1 MSKSLRIATVDLNGQ
16 LRGKRVAASMAAK
29 EMRMPLSALN
39 VDIFGSDIDGSPL
52 VFESGDQDGI
62 MVPTDRDLIPLPW
75 VSGDAHLDL
84 RTMQHDDG
92 TPFAGDPRVALG
104 SVLGEFEARGWQVI
118 AACELEFFLLEDG
131 GNLAPPINPKTGRR
145 LSSTEVLSLRELD
158 SFDAFFDDITNSA
171 EVMGLGH
178 LAVTAEA
185 GVGQFEIT
193 MKHGPALHIA
203 DNVILLKELI
213 KGTARNHGMAAT
225 FMAKPFA
232 TESGNGLHTHFSV
245 LNHAGENIF
254 CDEGVLMS
262 AVAGCLNSFSA
273 STLFFAPYINSYN
286 RFVSGAHAPTS
297 ATWGFENRTVAI
309 RIPGGNT
316 ASTRIEH
323 RVAGG
328 DANPYLL
335 FTAIFSA
342 ALQGVK
348 SKIKPPEPT
357 TGNAYKKPNLSSELL
372 KNLPEAIEA
381 INHLPISGFFSE
393 VILQNLAATKA
404 QEFRLFSQMS
414 DHDTLLALIDT
425 A

>member
-1 MSKSLRIATVDLNGQ
+1 MTKSLRIAAVDLNGQ
-16 LRGKRVAASMAAK
+16 LRGKRVAAALAGK

-39 VDIFGSDIDGSPL
+39 LDIFGSDIEGSPL

-62 MVPTDRDLIPLPW
+62 MASANRDLIPLPW

-92 TPFAGDPRVALG
+92 APFAGDPRVALAN
-104 SVLGEFEARGWQVI
+104 VLKSFDTRGWQVI

-131 GNLAPPINPKTGRR
+131 GNLTPPLNPKTGRR
-145 LSSTEVLSLRELD
+145 LSNTEILSLRELD
-158 SFDAFFDDITNSA
+158 SFDAFFNEITKSA

-178 LAVTAEA
+178 LSVTTEA
-185 GVGQFEIT
+185 GVGQFEVT
-193 MKHGPALHIA
+193 MAHGPALHIA

-245 LNHAGENIF
+245 LNREGENVL
-254 CDEGVLMS
+254 CDEAILMA

-273 STLFFAPYINSYN
+273 STLFFAPYINSYS

-335 FTAIFSA
+335 FTAIFGA
-342 ALQGVK
+342 ALQGIK
-348 SKIKPPEPT
+348 SKLKPPEPT
-357 TGNAYKKPNLSSELL
+357 TGNAYEKPNPASELL

-381 INHLPISGFFSE
+381 INHSPISGFFSE

-404 QEFRLFSQMS
+404 QEFKLFSQMS